1 MIKAITTIL
10 FVLFSFTSSFSQ
22 TALEKQQKECSER
35 IKNGGNARA
44 LRGICQH
51 VITPHLVDG
60 ELSYV
65 TRFKKAAGVTP
76 EDSEEEMYRKIRKVW
91 NEYEDC
97 LTCDTIAFSL
107 IGGSILKAATVSLN
121 KDFYNTVIKWGVNLN
136 RIDPVDGK
144 TVLDFIQDKIAT
156 NPPNI
161 DFYEAYYLVLK
172 QYGAKHA
179 ADILVSQKNN

>member
-44 LRGICQH
+44 LRGICEH
-51 VITPHLVDG
+51 VITPDLVDG

-76 EDSEEEMYRKIRKVW
+76 EDSEEEMYRKIREVW

-97 LTCDTIAFSL
+97 LICDTIAFSL
-107 IGGSILKAATVSLN
+107 IGGNILKAATVRRN

-136 RIDPVDGK
+136 RIDPVDGR
-144 TVLDFIQDKIAT
+144 TVLDYFRDEMAK

-161 DFYEAYYLVLK
+161 EFYRAYYNVLK
-172 QYGAKHA
+172 EHGAKHA
-179 ADILVSQKNN
+179 AEILAEKQLK